1 MRKNLAG
8 KRAKLAPFCGLKK
21 TGCSTAE
28 KASRMSPIP
37 TAFRYK
43 LTIGGKH
50 FNIMPLSRQDT
61 YDVKFSRFYTEER
74 KKRFSDDEGTDDG
87 QENSPQQPTHVGKER
102 GGAAAVKVRLIAHA
116 HLLAAAA
123 AEGKEAIL
131 FDSASFIS
139 LRAEQS
145 P

>member
-8 KRAKLAPFCGLKK
+8 KRAKLVPFCGLEM
-21 TGCSTAE
+21 TAE
-28 KASRMSPIP
+28 KASQMSPIS

-43 LTIGGKH
+43 LTIREKH
-50 FNIMPLSRQDT
+50 FNKMPLNRQDK

-74 KKRFSDDEGTDDG
+74 KKRFSIDEGTDDG
-87 QENSPQQPTHVGKER
+87 QENLPQQPTHVGKER

-116 HLLAAAA
+116 HLLAAA
-123 AEGKEAIL
+123 EGIEAIL
-131 FDSASFIS
+131 FDSARFIS

-145 P
+145 S

>member
-1 MRKNLAG
+1 
-8 KRAKLAPFCGLKK
+8 
-21 TGCSTAE
+21 
-28 KASRMSPIP
+28 
-37 TAFRYK
+37 
-43 LTIGGKH
+43 
-50 FNIMPLSRQDT
+50 MPLSRQDT

-74 KKRFSDDEGTDDG
+74 KKRFSIDEGTDDG
-87 QENSPQQPTHVGKER
+87 QGNSPQQPTHVGKER